1 MSKKQRMRKQAELA
15 AKKTTHP
22 KVAAQTGYERTLRY
36 LAIGLGIGVVA
47 LAVVLGLWFAQRSDV
62 LGYVGQDRL
71 NRSEVQSIFDSLIQQ
86 QQTQGVEILPDSQ
99 EWNLY
104 WDSALETV
112 IQQKLAM
119 EAANQRS
126 LTPTSGEILSTIDQI
141 AKNYNQTVDD
151 LRKSLS
157 EQGVDLDQAVSDQL
171 MQQKLYEQVTGTV
184 TVTATEVADTL
195 ESQRPTFNQEEQ
207 VGLNFL
213 FLSSI
218 RDANG
223 NRSPEDTL
231 KLANDLVG
239 QLQSGTAFADI
250 AGNYSENPQSKEKK
264 GDLGYINRGAYTG
277 SMGENFEKVAFA
289 LPIGQISEPVELTNG
304 YGIMQVY
311 GRKEAY
317 QAKLEDRWNFTFQQM
332 QLDTETAASDALAKL
347 EAGQDFAELAKTTS
361 TDTTTAAQGGSMGTK
376 DRKTLASWQSNALI
390 PLEVGSHSGIV
401 KADGKFYI
409 LQLGAVETVGDKI
422 EKQLLQNKQRDT
434 WSAFIEEMKLKVKI
448 VTV

>member
-22 KVAAQTGYERTLRY
+22 KAAAQTGYERTLKY

-71 NRSEVQSIFDSLIQQ
+71 KRSEVQSIFDSLIQQ
-86 QQTQGVEILPDSQ
+86 QQTQGVEIQPDSQ

-119 EAANQRS
+119 EAAKQRS
-126 LTPTSGEILSTIDQI
+126 LTPSSGEILSTIDQI

-157 EQGVDLDQAVSDQL
+157 DQGVNLDQAVSDQL
-171 MQQKLYEQVTGTV
+171 MQQKLYEEVTGTV
-184 TVTATEVADTL
+184 TVTATEVSDIL
-195 ESQRPTFNQEEQ
+195 ESQRPTFDQEEQ

-223 NRSPEDTL
+223 NRSLEDTL
-231 KLANDLVG
+231 KLANDLVS
-239 QLQSGTAFADI
+239 QLQSGTSFADI
-250 AGNYSENPQSKEKK
+250 AGNFSENPQSKEKK
-264 GDLGYINRGAYTG
+264 GDLGYINRGAYTS
-277 SMGENFEKVAFA
+277 SMGENFENVAFSM
-289 LPIGQISEPVELTNG
+289 PIGQISQPVELTNG

-311 GRKEAY
+311 GKKEAY
-317 QAKLEDRWNFTFQQM
+317 RAKLEDRWNFTFQQI
-332 QLDTETAASDALAKL
+332 QLDTETAATDALSKL

-376 DRKTLASWQSNALI
+376 DRKALASWQLSALL
-390 PLEVGSHSGIV
+390 PLEIGRHSATV
-401 KADGKFYI
+401 MADGKFFI
-409 LQLGAVETVGDKI
+409 LKLGAVETVGDKI
-422 EKQLLQNKQRDT
+422 RTQLLQNKQRDA
-434 WSAFIEEMKLKVKI
+434 WSAFIEEMKLKVTI

>member
-22 KVAAQTGYERTLRY
+22 KASAQTGYERTLRY

-86 QQTQGVEILPDSQ
+86 QQTQGVEIQPDSQ

-119 EAANQRS
+119 EAANQRN

-171 MQQKLYEQVTGTV
+171 MQQKLYEDVTGTV

-195 ESQRPTFNQEEQ
+195 ESQRPTFDQEEQ

-231 KLANDLVG
+231 KLANDLIG
-239 QLQSGTAFADI
+239 QLKSGASFADI

-264 GDLGYINRGAYTG
+264 GDLGYISRGAYTS
-277 SMGENFEKVAFA
+277 SMGENFEKVAFS
-289 LPIGQISEPVELTNG
+289 LPIEQISEPVELTNG

-332 QLDTETAASDALAKL
+332 QLDTETAAADALAKL
-347 EAGQDFAELAKTTS
+347 DAGQDFAELAKTTS
-361 TDTTTAAQGGSMGTK
+361 TDTTTATQGGSMGTK
-376 DRKTLASWQSNALI
+376 DRKTLASWQLSALL
-390 PLEVGSHSGIV
+390 PLERGSHSGIV
-401 KADGKFYI
+401 KADGKFCI
-409 LQLGAVETVGDKI
+409 LQLSAVETVGDKI
-422 EKQLLQNKQRDT
+422 EKQLLQNKQRDA